1 MVAVMAMVMAM
12 VVVAEAVKAVESF
25 GAMEEPGLVQLP
37 CYCKEDEGRNPTGY
51 HIDGVMCANIHS

>member
-1 MVAVMAMVMAM
+1 MVVVMMVVVMM
-12 VVVAEAVKAVESF
+12 VVAEAVKAVESF

-51 HIDGVMCANIHS
+51 HIDGVMCANIHG